1 MAKLDLALFLA
12 FGTLAVLALA
22 FAIFCFVRA
31 LKVSGEKDGD
41 LKMFLWATGSMFGLI
56 ASGMSTAYIL
66 LPILFHR

>member
-1 MAKLDLALFLA
+1 MAKLDLALLIA
-12 FGTLAVLALA
+12 FGIIALLSFA
-22 FAIFCFVRA
+22 FAVFCFVRA

-41 LKMFLWATGSMFGLI
+41 LKMFLWAAGTMFGLI